1 MWRIYKSILVI
12 LKADVLKLQFFFFKT
27 FFFLYFVFIYLIYI
41 LIYLFIQICLLF
53 LLYSFCKHKSEI
65 VTFNKLWMRLN
76 L

>member
-1 MWRIYKSILVI
+1 MWKIYKSILVI
-12 LKADVLKLQFFFFKT
+12 LKADVLKLQFFFST
-27 FFFLYFVFIYLIYI
+27 FLFLYFVFIYLIYL

-53 LLYSFCKHKSEI
+53 LLYSFCKHKFEI

>member
-27 FFFLYFVFIYLIYI
+27 FFFLYFVFIYFIYL